1 MVATIL
7 VFFIIPYNVIVL
19 LYFIRLGRE
28 GKRGTTTCSVGV
40 GQGWMLGLGDNYQVQ
55 IPR

>member
-19 LYFIRLGRE
+19 LYFIRLGGE
-28 GKRGTTTCSVGV
+28 GKSCTVTWFVGV

-55 IPR
+55 ILR